1 MRVRSTQPGAL
12 PTPCFS
18 QPQPCNSPGVATSSW
33 VWQGKRGLQP
43 FDTRR
48 VTPELCWWAVLLW
61 LFSVTVPNGTER
73 LWKLLRGEA
82 LGLSVCFPGQA
93 ASEQSIFV
101 HLSTLVELSGEVLSS
116 PRTVAW
122 ITSERHQEVTS
133 HDRKGDSHS
142 HIIPE
147 PQN

>member
-1 MRVRSTQPGAL
+1 MRVWSTQPGAL

-33 VWQGKRGLQP
+33 VWQGKRGGQP

-73 LWKLLRGEA
+73 LRETAPWGGPWA
-82 LGLSVCFPGQA
+82 VCLFSRP
-93 ASEQSIFV
+93 SSIG
-101 HLSTLVELSGEVLSS
+101 TMRICS
-116 PRTVAW
+116 P
-122 ITSERHQEVTS
+122 Q
-133 HDRKGDSHS
+133 HS
-142 HIIPE
+142 C
-147 PQN
+147 